1 LLKAANVTVESYW
14 PDLFAKIAQSK
25 NVDDLVLNSGAVGGA
40 AVAVSAPAS
49 GGVAVA
55 AAELPLLK
63 RRRKPRKKVT
73 MTWALVCLIKFLYII
88 CCSQTRTPFKGVTES
103 KTCNLLSLYNL
114 FI

>member
-14 PDLFAKIAQSK
+14 PGLFAKLAQSK

-40 AVAVSAPAS
+40 TVAVFAPAS
-49 GGVAVA
+49 GGGA
-55 AAELPLLK
+55 ATTELQPLK

-73 MTWALVCLIKFLYII
+73 MTWALVCLIKFLCIV
-88 CCSQTRTPFKGVTES
+88 CCSQTRTPFKGVAES
-103 KTCNLLSLYNL
+103 KTCNQLSLYKL